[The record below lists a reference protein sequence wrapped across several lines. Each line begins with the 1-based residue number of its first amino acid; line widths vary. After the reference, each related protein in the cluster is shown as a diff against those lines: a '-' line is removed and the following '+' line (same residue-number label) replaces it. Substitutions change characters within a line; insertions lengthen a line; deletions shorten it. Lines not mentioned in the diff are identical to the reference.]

1 MLEGQRPAAKRTCTN
16 PIDQI
21 AKIGGNLGITT
32 TPTLASA
39 ERAPLAGAVS
49 AVDIDRLLN
58 QAGQ

>member
-1 MLEGQRPAAKRTCTN
+1 MLEGQRPAAKGTCTN